1 QASAQLLMYNML
13 GEQVRVIINSVALSE
28 GMHQYTIDRNN
39 LSSGIYQLQL
49 KTESG
54 VINKQIVIQ

>member
-1 QASAQLLMYNML
+1 ML